1 MRTLWFVLAA
11 LTACVTNS
19 QQQTLAR
26 FREAETS
33 REAPPPIDGR
43 LDSYVAHATAE
54 HPSARAAFERW
65 RAATH
70 RIATRRGWP
79 RPTISYAAMLRPV
92 ETRVGPQRQRVGLRV
107 PIAWPGVLRG
117 EADSAAAM
125 ADASGRRFAA
135 EVVALRQRVADA
147 YWLRWLIE
155 ARERSLTEQRAVLDA
170 LAEALRARIA
180 VGQASLGD
188 LQTIELRRARLDD
201 AIASLGPARRR
212 ADAMLRAATGL
223 GPDAEL
229 PVIEAP
235 PALLAPAESLSA
247 LRVAALERP
256 EVIAHEDLA
265 TANERA
271 ADAARQR
278 RFPTL
283 GFGLDWIETGPARM
297 RGVAGS
303 GDDALMLG
311 VTVSVPTDVEVHR
324 SAERAA
330 RAEAEAERAA
340 GEAQALTITAEVD
353 AAWAEVE
360 DALRQ
365 ARLYE
370 DTLLPQAQAA
380 YESLLG
386 QYQSERGGVATLLL
400 AQRELL
406 ELALAVDEARAR
418 YARAWAA
425 LERAVGRPVA
435 AAGGDDD

>member
-1 MRTLWFVLAA
+1 MRTLWFALGA
-11 LTACVTNS
+11 LTACVTNP
-19 QQQTLAR
+19 QKQTLAR
-26 FREAETS
+26 FHDAEAS

-43 LDSYVAHATAE
+43 LDSYAAHATAE
-54 HPSARAAFERW
+54 HPSVRAAFERW

-79 RPTISYAAMLRPV
+79 RPTVSYAVMLRPV

-117 EADSAAAM
+117 EAESAAAI
-125 ADASGRRFAA
+125 ADATGRRFAA
-135 EVVALRQRVADA
+135 QVLALRQRVADA
-147 YWLRWLIE
+147 YWFRWLLE
-155 ARERSLTEQRAVLDA
+155 ARERSLTEQLTILDA
-170 LAEALRARIA
+170 LAEVLQARIA

-201 AIASLGPARRR
+201 AIASLGPTRRR
-212 ADAMLRAATGL
+212 ADAMLRSATGL
-223 GPDAEL
+223 DPDAEL
-229 PVIEAP
+229 PIVDAP

-256 EVIAHEDLA
+256 EVIAYEDRA
-265 TANERA
+265 TASERA
-271 ADAARQR
+271 AAAARWR

-297 RGVAGS
+297 PGVAGS

-311 VTVSVPTDVEVHR
+311 VTVSVPTDVEVYR
-324 SAERAA
+324 AAERAA

-340 GEAQALTITAEVD
+340 GEAQALAITAEVD
-353 AAWAEVE
+353 TAWAEVE

-370 DTLLPQAQAA
+370 QTLLPQAQAA

-386 QYQSERGGVATLLL
+386 QYRSGRGAVATLLL

-406 ELALAVDEARAR
+406 ELALTVDEARAR

-425 LERAVGRPVA
+425 LERAVGRPVTTE
-435 AAGGDDD
+435 GGHNN